1 MLLFGF
7 HSVTARLRQ
16 APESIKT
23 LYVDRDRVDA
33 RSRDLQKLAA
43 EKSVAINLVASSRLD
58 RLSFGKR
65 HQGVVAMVEAAVPRL
80 TLEQLLDDLQRD
92 SAQREGGDIEG
103 VRITT
108 PLLLLLDGV
117 TDPRNLGACL
127 RVADGAGVRAVIA
140 PKDHSCMLTD
150 VVIHTASGAAESV
163 PYVLVTNLARTIE
176 DLQIAGFRVFGTADE
191 AGSSLYG
198 ADLSGPIAWVL
209 GSEDKGLRRLVRE
222 HCDELVSIPMLGSVE
237 SLNVSVAAGVVLY
250 ETVRQRTAVP
260 AASLAP
266 ATPASPAAT

>member
-16 APESIKT
+16 SPQSIKT
-23 LYVDRDRVDA
+23 LYLDRDRVDA

-43 EKSVAINLVASSRLD
+43 EKSVAINLVGSTRLD
-58 RLSFGKR
+58 RLCFGRR
-65 HQGVVAMVEAAVPRL
+65 HQGVVALVEAAVPQMAL
-80 TLEQLLDDLQRD
+80 ADLLQNLNGSGTQ
-92 SAQREGGDIEG
+92 
-103 VRITT
+103 

-127 RVADGAGVRAVIA
+127 RVADGAGVQAVIA

-163 PYVLVTNLARTIE
+163 PYILVTNLTRTIE

-191 AGSSLYG
+191 AELSLFH
-198 ADLSGPIAWVL
+198 ADLAGPVAWVL

-222 HCDELVSIPMLGSVE
+222 HCDQLVRIPMLGSVE

-250 ETVRQRTAVP
+250 ETVRQRGMG
-260 AASLAP
+260 ASRGG
-266 ATPASPAAT
+266 S

>member
-23 LYVDRDRVDA
+23 LYLDRERSDA
-33 RSRDLQKLAA
+33 RIRDLQKMAA
-43 EKSVAINLVASSRLD
+43 EKSVAINLVSGSRLD
-58 RLSFGKR
+58 RLCFGKR
-65 HQGVVAMVEAAVPRL
+65 HQGVVAMVEAVVPRL
-80 TLEQLLDDLQRD
+80 TLAQLLEDLKGAE
-92 SAQREGGDIEG
+92 SP
-103 VRITT
+103 

-127 RVADGAGVRAVIA
+127 RVADGAGVDAVIA

-163 PYVLVTNLARTIE
+163 PYVLVTNLTRTIE
-176 DLQIAGFRVFGTADE
+176 DLQIAGFRVIGTADE
-191 AGSSLYG
+191 AGSSLYA
-198 ADLSGPIAWVL
+198 ADLSGPLAWVL

-237 SLNVSVAAGVVLY
+237 SLNVSVAAGVVLF
-250 ETVRQRTAVP
+250 ETVRQRLSAQP
-260 AASLAP
+260 AA
-266 ATPASPAAT
+266 

>member
-16 APESIKT
+16 APESVKT
-23 LYVDRDRVDA
+23 LYLDRDRNDA

-43 EKSVAINLVASSRLD
+43 QQSVAINLVSSSRLD
-58 RLSFGKR
+58 RLCFGKR
-65 HQGVVAMVEAAVPRL
+65 HQGVVAMVEAVVPRL
-80 TLEQLLDDLQRD
+80 TLAQLLENVQAADRP
-92 SAQREGGDIEG
+92 
-103 VRITT
+103 

-127 RVADGAGVRAVIA
+127 RVADGAGVQAVIA

-163 PYVLVTNLARTIE
+163 PYILVTNLTRTIE
-176 DLQIAGFRVFGTADE
+176 DLQIAGFRVLGTADE
-191 AGSSLYG
+191 AGASLYD

-222 HCDELVSIPMLGSVE
+222 HCDELVAIPMLGSVA

-250 ETVRQRTAVP
+250 ETVRRQLTA
-260 AASLAP
+260 AAAR
-266 ATPASPAAT
+266 

>member
-7 HSVTARLRQ
+7 HSVTARLKQ
-16 APESIKT
+16 SPESIKT

-43 EKSVAINLVASSRLD
+43 EKSVALNLVNSSRLD
-58 RLSFGKR
+58 RLCFGKR
-65 HQGVVAMVEAAVPRL
+65 HQGVVALVEAAVPQM
-80 TLEQLLDDLQRD
+80 TLAGLLDQLQG
-92 SAQREGGDIEG
+92 AE
-103 VRITT
+103 TA

-127 RVADGAGVRAVIA
+127 RVADGAGVQAVIA

-163 PYVLVTNLARTIE
+163 PYILVTNLTRTIE
-176 DLQIAGFRVFGTADE
+176 ELQIAGFRVFGTADE
-191 AGSSLYG
+191 ADLSLYQ

-250 ETVRQRTAVP
+250 EAVRQRRTAARVS
-260 AASLAP
+260 AG
-266 ATPASPAAT
+266 

>member
-23 LYVDRDRVDA
+23 LYLDRERSDA
-33 RSRDLQKLAA
+33 RIRDLQKMAA
-43 EKSVAINLVASSRLD
+43 EKSVAINLVSGSRLD
-58 RLSFGKR
+58 RLCFGKR
-65 HQGVVAMVEAAVPRL
+65 HQGVVAMVEAVVPRL
-80 TLEQLLDDLQRD
+80 TLAQLLEDLKGAE
-92 SAQREGGDIEG
+92 SP
-103 VRITT
+103 

-127 RVADGAGVRAVIA
+127 RVADGAGVDAVIA

-163 PYVLVTNLARTIE
+163 PYVLVTNLTRTIE
-176 DLQIAGFRVFGTADE
+176 DLQIAGFRVIGTADE
-191 AGSSLYG
+191 AGSSLYA
-198 ADLSGPIAWVL
+198 ADLSGPLAWVL

-237 SLNVSVAAGVVLY
+237 SLNVSVAAGVVLF
-250 ETVRQRTAVP
+250 ETVRQRLSGRPT
-260 AASLAP
+260 
-266 ATPASPAAT
+266 T

>member
-7 HSVTARLRQ
+7 HSVVARLRQ
-16 APESIKT
+16 APESVKT
-23 LYVDRDRVDA
+23 LYLDRERSDA
-33 RSRDLQKLAA
+33 RSRDLQKMAA
-43 EKSVAINLVASSRLD
+43 EKSVAINLVSGSRLD
-58 RLSFGKR
+58 RLCFGKR
-65 HQGVVAMVEAAVPRL
+65 HQGVVAIVEAVVPRL
-80 TLEQLLDDLQRD
+80 TLAQLLEDLQGADRP
-92 SAQREGGDIEG
+92 
-103 VRITT
+103 

-127 RVADGAGVRAVIA
+127 RVADGAGVDAVIA

-163 PYVLVTNLARTIE
+163 PYILVTNLTRTIE
-176 DLQIAGFRVFGTADE
+176 DLQVGGFRVFGAADE
-191 AGSSLYG
+191 AGAALYG
-198 ADLSGPIAWVL
+198 VDLSGPIAWVL

-250 ETVRQRTAVP
+250 ETVRQRQ
-260 AASLAP
+260 AAAALP
-266 ATPASPAAT
+266 TPPH

>member
-7 HSVTARLRQ
+7 HSVTARLKQ
-16 APESIKT
+16 SPESIKT
-23 LYVDRDRVDA
+23 LYLDRERVDA

-43 EKSVAINLVASSRLD
+43 EKSVAINLVNASRLD

-65 HQGVVAMVEAAVPRL
+65 HQGVVAMVDAVVPRL
-80 TLEQLLDDLQRD
+80 TLAQLLDEIKSDERP
-92 SAQREGGDIEG
+92 
-103 VRITT
+103 

-150 VVIHTASGAAESV
+150 VVIHTASGAAESI
-163 PYVLVTNLARTIE
+163 PYVLVTNLTRTIE

-191 AGSSLYG
+191 AGAPLYG
-198 ADLSGPIAWVL
+198 ADLSGPVAWVL
-209 GSEDKGLRRLVRE
+209 GAEDKGLRRLVRE
-222 HCDELVSIPMLGSVE
+222 HCDQLVSIPMLGSVA

-250 ETVRQRTAVP
+250 ETVRQRLDRTASSTPTAAAGKTPTVP
-260 AASLAP
+260 
-266 ATPASPAAT
+266 SP

>member
-23 LYVDRDRVDA
+23 LYLDRDRNDA
-33 RSRDLQKLAA
+33 RSRDLQKMAA
-43 EKSVAINLVASSRLD
+43 QQSVAINLVSSSRLD
-58 RLSFGKR
+58 RLCFGKR
-65 HQGVVAMVEAAVPRL
+65 HQGVVAMVEAVVPRL
-80 TLEQLLDDLQRD
+80 TLAQLLENVQGAERP
-92 SAQREGGDIEG
+92 
-103 VRITT
+103 

-127 RVADGAGVRAVIA
+127 RVADGAGVQAVIA

-163 PYVLVTNLARTIE
+163 PYVMVTNLTRAIE
-176 DLQIAGFRVFGTADE
+176 DLQIAGFRVLGTADE
-191 AGSSLYG
+191 AASSLYEV
-198 ADLSGPIAWVL
+198 DLSGPIAWVL

-222 HCDELVSIPMLGSVE
+222 HCDELVAIPMLGSVE

-250 ETVRQRTAVP
+250 ETVRRQLTA
-260 AASLAP
+260 AAP
-266 ATPASPAAT
+266 R

>member
-23 LYVDRDRVDA
+23 LYLDRDRGDA
-33 RSRDLQKLAA
+33 RSRGLQEMAA
-43 EKSVAINLVASSRLD
+43 QQSVAINLVSASRLD
-58 RLSFGKR
+58 RLCFGKR
-65 HQGVVAMVEAAVPRL
+65 HQGVVAMVEAVVPRL
-80 TLEQLLDDLQRD
+80 TLAQLLADMQGADRP
-92 SAQREGGDIEG
+92 
-103 VRITT
+103 

-127 RVADGAGVRAVIA
+127 RVADGAGVQAVIA

-163 PYVLVTNLARTIE
+163 PYVMVTNLTRTIE
-176 DLQIAGFRVFGTADE
+176 DLQIAGFRVLGTADK
-191 AGSSLYG
+191 AGSSLYE

-250 ETVRQRTAVP
+250 ETVRRQLM
-260 AASLAP
+260 AAAP
-266 ATPASPAAT
+266 P

>member
-7 HSVTARLRQ
+7 HSVTARLKQ
-16 APESIKT
+16 SPQSIKT
-23 LYVDRDRVDA
+23 LYIDRERVDA
-33 RSRDLQKLAA
+33 RSRDLQKMAA
-43 EKSVAINLVASSRLD
+43 EKSVSVNLVNGSRLD
-58 RLSFGKR
+58 RLCFGKR
-65 HQGVVAMVEAAVPRL
+65 HQGVVAMVDAVVPRL
-80 TLEQLLDDLQRD
+80 TLPQLLDDLQE
-92 SAQREGGDIEG
+92 AEPP
-103 VRITT
+103 

-191 AGSSLYG
+191 AAAPLYG

-209 GSEDKGLRRLVRE
+209 GAEDKGLRRLVRE
-222 HCDELVSIPMLGSVE
+222 HCDELVSIPMFGSVE

-250 ETVRQRTAVP
+250 ETVRQR
-260 AASLAP
+260 LRD
-266 ATPASPAAT
+266 PASTALAKNGKSSTPPAP

>member
-7 HSVTARLRQ
+7 HSVNARLKQ
-16 APESIKT
+16 SPESVKT
-23 LYVDRDRVDA
+23 LYLDRDRVDA
-33 RSRDLQKLAA
+33 RARDLQKLAT
-43 EKSVAINLVASSRLD
+43 ERSVAINLVDSARLD

-65 HQGVVAMVEAAVPRL
+65 HQGVVAMVEAIVPKA
-80 TLEQLLDDLQRD
+80 TLPQLLADLQAGTHGPD
-92 SAQREGGDIEG
+92 VQ
-103 VRITT
+103 

-127 RVADGAGVRAVIA
+127 RVADGAGVHAVIA

-150 VVIHTASGAAESV
+150 VVMHTASGAAESV
-163 PYVLVTNLARTIE
+163 PYILVTNLARAIE

-191 AGSSLYG
+191 AETSVYE

-222 HCDELVSIPMLGSVE
+222 HCDQLVSIPMLGSVA
-237 SLNVSVAAGVVLY
+237 SLNVSVATGVVLY
-250 ETVRQRTAVP
+250 ETVRQRR
-260 AASLAP
+260 AAQGTGIRA
-266 ATPASPAAT
+266 

>member
-23 LYVDRDRVDA
+23 LYLDRERSDA
-33 RSRDLQKLAA
+33 RIRDLQKMAA
-43 EKSVAINLVASSRLD
+43 EKSVAINLVSGSRLD
-58 RLSFGKR
+58 RLCFGKR
-65 HQGVVAMVEAAVPRL
+65 HQGVVAMVEAVVPRL
-80 TLEQLLDDLQRD
+80 TLAQLLEDLKGAE
-92 SAQREGGDIEG
+92 SP
-103 VRITT
+103 

-127 RVADGAGVRAVIA
+127 RVADGAGVDAVIA

-163 PYVLVTNLARTIE
+163 PYVLVTNLTRTIE
-176 DLQIAGFRVFGTADE
+176 DLQIAGFRVIGTADE
-191 AGSSLYG
+191 AGSSLYA
-198 ADLSGPIAWVL
+198 ADLSGPLAWVL

-250 ETVRQRTAVP
+250 ETVRQRLSARR
-260 AASLAP
+260 S
-266 ATPASPAAT
+266 

>member
-23 LYVDRDRVDA
+23 LYLDRERSDA
-33 RSRDLQKLAA
+33 RSRDLQKMAA
-43 EKSVAINLVASSRLD
+43 QKSVAINLVSGSRLD
-58 RLSFGKR
+58 RLCFGKR
-65 HQGVVAMVEAAVPRL
+65 HQGVVAMVEAVVPRL
-80 TLEQLLDDLQRD
+80 TIAELLEDMQGAERP
-92 SAQREGGDIEG
+92 
-103 VRITT
+103 

-127 RVADGAGVRAVIA
+127 RVADGAGVRAVVA

-163 PYVLVTNLARTIE
+163 PYVLVTNLTRTIE

-191 AGSSLYG
+191 ADSSLYA

-209 GSEDKGLRRLVRE
+209 GSEDKGLRRMVRE

-250 ETVRQRTAVP
+250 ETVRRQL
-260 AASLAP
+260 AAAP
-266 ATPASPAAT
+266 PG